1 MDINWHSSKDLDFN
15 HLLIH
20 YKGER
25 IIIESDLGMRITNT
39 KFFKPLSG
47 KFAEVNEEIIKFAFL
62 DR

>member
-1 MDINWHSSKDLDFN
+1 MDINWHSSKDSDFD

-20 YKGER
+20 YK
-25 IIIESDLGMRITNT
+25 GMRITNT